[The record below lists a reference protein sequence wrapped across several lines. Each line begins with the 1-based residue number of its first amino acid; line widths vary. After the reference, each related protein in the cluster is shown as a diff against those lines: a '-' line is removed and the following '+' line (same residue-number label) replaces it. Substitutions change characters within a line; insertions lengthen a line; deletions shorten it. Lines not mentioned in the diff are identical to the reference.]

1 MNIKHKGKSWIHL
14 SPSSPRLYSVL
25 KYQHFVAGNL
35 IKIKYES
42 AERVDDLH
50 THDLRVL
57 IVLYF
62 TGFLLLFFF
71 FLPFFCVCVGD
82 FRWISNIGSHLCLD
96 PLFRFC

>member
-71 FLPFFCVCVGD
+71 FSLFFVSMC
-82 FRWISNIGSHLCLD
+82 W
-96 PLFRFC
+96 